1 MRARPLERL
10 LVCYVPAL
18 DLRDVAAGAF
28 PYVAQLLSSC
38 PSVRFRSQATTDQ
51 LTTLLTGTWPHEH
64 GLWGPRLK
72 PDWRRRTPVQRLIDL
87 MPDLATST
95 GQCVRH
101 VLNGPIDLATMPPRR
116 RRRFD
121 WLRFN
126 IKQLNDVA
134 KVLQPIN
141 GLPSVCTAVGPHRS
155 RYVYHDN
162 FWDLD
167 RLLETVGE
175 GDLTLEMVDIHCLD
189 HLQHWKMG
197 ERQQIRGFFRGVD
210 DFVAALHRKSLR
222 RGLGFV
228 LLSDHGMEPVDRIF
242 DLREFLRGLDLPGNS
257 YDVFIENTRATFWF
271 HDADAGGRIVDALQS
286 SDLGSLVKREEMR
299 RFNLLFDDDS
309 YGHAY
314 FYAPAGA
321 TFFPNDFHQPL
332 VSLVRTV
339 SDRQQRQR
347 LRIPW
352 HQGDHGYLPDN
363 ECEIGFMVLAEDG
376 YEVPGE
382 PVALIDLAP
391 TLLDLLRLPKPVTM
405 KGRVALRPRRVRV
418 A

>member
-28 PYVAQLLSSC
+28 PYVAQLLSSY

-101 VLNGPIDLATMPPRR
+101 ALNGPIDLATMPPRR
-116 RRRFD
+116 HRRFD

-126 IKQLNDVA
+126 IKQLTMS
-134 KVLQPIN
+134 PR
-141 GLPSVCTAVGPHRS
+141 SCSRSTACHRS
-155 RYVYHDN
+155 ALRSARTAAAMSITTTSGISTGCSRRSARATSRSRWSISTASTISSTGRWAN
-162 FWDLD
+162 GNRSAGSFAAS
-167 RLLETVGE
+167 T
-175 GDLTLEMVDIHCLD
+175 T
-189 HLQHWKMG
+189 
-197 ERQQIRGFFRGVD
+197 
-210 DFVAALHRKSLR
+210 FVAALHRKSLR

-228 LLSDHGMEPVDRIF
+228 LLSDHGMEPVDRVV
-242 DLREFLRGLDLPGNS
+242 DLRKFLRGLDLPGNS
-257 YDVFIENTRATFWF
+257 YDVFIENTKSHLLVSRRRRRRQDRRRPAIERPRQPRN
-271 HDADAGGRIVDALQS
+271 AGGDAPLQPA
-286 SDLGSLVKREEMR
+286 VR
-299 RFNLLFDDDS
+299 RRQLR
-309 YGHAY
+309 HAY